1 MKMALKACANSIS
14 GNNQDI
20 TYLLPVIHM
29 TIREWYDDDDDFY
42 EDEGNDMSDLADH
55 SIISELVSDE
65 AVDLELKED
74 DNESS
79 EKTEQR
85 IRESIKDMRVVD
97 LKRELKKRKLRVSGP
112 KKELQDRLVEDMKS
126 GI

>member
-1 MKMALKACANSIS
+1 M
-14 GNNQDI
+14 
-20 TYLLPVIHM
+20 
-29 TIREWYDDDDDFY
+29 
-42 EDEGNDMSDLADH
+42 
-55 SIISELVSDE
+55 
-65 AVDLELKED
+65 KED

-79 EKTEQR
+79 EKIEQR

-112 KKELQDRLVEDMKS
+112 KKELQDRLVEYIRN